1 MITTVV
7 ADGKNEYEF
16 IDLLKKRA
24 QNSDKNVVPIVSEI
38 IENVAENGDKA
49 VKEYT
54 VKFTDV
60 FTVYSSIFAPV
71 LPFAH
76 R

>member
-49 VKEYT
+49 EKHL
-54 VKFTDV
+54 K
-60 FTVYSSIFAPV
+60 
-71 LPFAH
+71 

>member
-24 QNSDKNVVPIVSEI
+24 QNSDKNVVLIVS
-38 IENVAENGDKA
+38 
-49 VKEYT
+49 
-54 VKFTDV
+54 
-60 FTVYSSIFAPV
+60 
-71 LPFAH
+71 